1 MTKNQK
7 EKDKIIF
14 QKSTRNEE
22 DIKNDCQNYLNFLF
36 NPQNLQEI
44 QRNIF
49 PLDIMN
55 VKKFPDNLEFKEKL
69 ENESKKLFNKIKGI
83 LNE

>member
-1 MTKNQK
+1 
-7 EKDKIIF
+7 
-14 QKSTRNEE
+14 
-22 DIKNDCQNYLNFLF
+22 
-36 NPQNLQEI
+36 
-44 QRNIF
+44 
-49 PLDIMN
+49 MN